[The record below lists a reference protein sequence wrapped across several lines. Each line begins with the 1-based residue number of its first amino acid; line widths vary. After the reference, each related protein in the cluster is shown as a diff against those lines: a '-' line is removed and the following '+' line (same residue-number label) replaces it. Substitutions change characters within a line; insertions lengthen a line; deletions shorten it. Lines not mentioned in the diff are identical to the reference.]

1 MELGPQSDRR
11 IPTRSQN
18 AEDGA
23 DAGGIAGVVL
33 DNAGIVMFCLLAV
46 MTSAFAE
53 KLVPATT
60 AMPVVSLA
68 RAKRWG
74 NIISKDV

>member
-1 MELGPQSDRR
+1 
-11 IPTRSQN
+11 
-18 AEDGA
+18 
-23 DAGGIAGVVL
+23 
-33 DNAGIVMFCLLAV
+33 MFCLLAV